1 MTQKENIK
9 LQIELFNEACP
20 KLKNKTTLNQ
30 DNAAELVGCSPNTL
44 KSYRV
49 QGIGPSYSQP
59 GGEGTRVYYT
69 KIALSRWL
77 IDSQIK
83 TA

>member
-1 MTQKENIK
+1 MTQTENIK
-9 LQIELFNEACP
+9 LQIELFNEAFP
-20 KLKNKTTLNQ
+20 KLSKKTTLNQ
-30 DNAAELVGCSPNTL
+30 EGAARFLNCSPNTV
-44 KSYRV
+44 KAYRE

-69 KIALSRWL
+69 KIALAEWL
-77 IDSQIK
+77 IDTEVK